1 MAMTANEYTFVPEAN
16 TAIEI
21 EFAEASYLL
30 IVNVTGEGEILV
42 ATAGSNTKE
51 PAESEKLTAGG
62 PMPNN
67 ANIRVF
73 AKPASGYQVGTITY
87 NPGTG
92 TEETTEWKAS
102 PAKCTWDESYFYLR
116 NFTRHQGAGDYIIN
130 VTFIDSSSAIDSIF
144 ADDAEGE
151 VEYFNLQGVR
161 VAAENLTPGFYI
173 VRKGNQT
180 AKVYINE

>member
-1 MAMTANEYTFVPEAN
+1 MTMTANEYTFEPEAN
-16 TAIEI
+16 TAIEV

-30 IVNVTGEGEILV
+30 VVNVTGQGEVLV
-42 ATAGSNTKE
+42 ATSGSNTKA
-51 PAESEKLTAGG
+51 PAESDKLTAGG

-73 AKPASGYQVGTITY
+73 VKPADGYRLGTITY

-92 TEETTEWKAS
+92 TEETTEWKSTAS
-102 PAKCTWDESYFYLR
+102 KCTWDESYFYLR

-130 VTFIDSSSAIDSIF
+130 VDFTDSSAIDSIF

-180 AKVYINE
+180 AKIYINE